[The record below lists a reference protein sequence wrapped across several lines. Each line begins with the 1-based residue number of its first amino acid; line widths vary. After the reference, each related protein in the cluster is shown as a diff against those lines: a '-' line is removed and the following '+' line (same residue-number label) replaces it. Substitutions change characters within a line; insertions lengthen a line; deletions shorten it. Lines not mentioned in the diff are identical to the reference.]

1 MIEAVVWDLGMV
13 LINFDPEGFYDRE
26 IGSERRQQLF
36 DAVDMH
42 AYNVRV
48 DAGEPL
54 IETFQEAAGE
64 TPEWADEIMLWAT
77 RWIDMASPSIP
88 GSVALLE
95 QLKAQGT
102 RLLALTNFGVD
113 TFEIAS
119 AHYPFLDLFDEL
131 YVSGRL
137 KMIKPDAGIYEA
149 LEKGCG
155 LRPQGLLFTDD
166 RPENIAAAAARGW
179 QTHLF
184 EGPQGWAD
192 CLTRHGVLTQGA
204 HA

>member
-1 MIEAVVWDLGMV
+1 MIQAVVWDLGRV
-13 LINFDPEGFYDRE
+13 LIEFDPEAFYDRE
-26 IGSERRQQLF
+26 IGETRRKQLF
-36 DAVDMH
+36 QAVDLH
-42 AYNVRV
+42 AYNLRV
-48 DAGEPL
+48 DEGEPL
-54 IETFQEAAGE
+54 LETFQEAARAA
-64 TPEWADEIMLWAT
+64 PEFTTEIMFWAT
-77 RWIDMASPSIP
+77 RWIEMASPSIP

-119 AHYPFLDLFDEL
+119 AHYPFLGLFDEL

-137 KMIKPDAGIYEA
+137 KQIKPDAGIYDA
-149 LEKGCG
+149 LEQGCG
-155 LRPQGLLFTDD
+155 LPPESLLFTDD

-179 QTHLF
+179 KTHLF

-192 CLTRHGVLTQGA
+192 CLAHHGVLPEETPA
-204 HA
+204 